1 MPKVRTDYSKFSK
14 DRGHVERTEKRQREQ
29 GFFEMYDRQPVI
41 VKLTNGEEMHGHLRA
56 NTYNRYDF
64 ILECEEAAF
73 LIRKDCLLYL
83 SKKHSTD
90 AQLGNE

>member
-1 MPKVRTDYSKFSK
+1 MPKLRTNYDKFTTERK
-14 DRGHVERTEKRQREQ
+14 HIERTQDDI
-29 GFFEMYDRQPVI
+29 GFFEKFDGQPVI
-41 VKLTNGEEMHGHLRA
+41 VKLTNSEEMHGRLKA